1 MLSYP
6 PTWPTPENEAEKFT
20 IARCWQSAKLKAR
33 QAGLDPTIT
42 VVSFP
47 ERLQNSPPPS
57 PCPRCATARNRQ
69 PQRSDG
75 RPRHTEPTPSASR
88 SRGAH
93 LVSSRI

>member
-20 IARCWQSAKLKAR
+20 IARCWQTAKRKAR

-47 ERLQNSPPPS
+47 SVYRIAPAVPLPPMRDCTQP
-57 PCPRCATARNRQ
+57 PATAIR
-69 PQRSDG
+69 
-75 RPRHTEPTPSASR
+75 RPPKAY
-88 SRGAH
+88 
-93 LVSSRI
+93 